1 MVAIRDLGVSPIN
14 LLALETST
22 EACSVA
28 LLTDAGLIARSELKP
43 RQHAQRLL
51 PMCDE
56 VLAEADIARREVT
69 IIAAER
75 GPDAFTGVCVAGS
88 AAQGIAML
96 PDIPVVPVS
105 TLAAPALAAPDNG
118 VAILSV
124 IDARTGEIYV
134 GRSRRAAD
142 GLVDAIGP
150 EQVGYSGHG
159 KPARR

>member
-1 MVAIRDLGVSPIN
+1 
-14 LLALETST
+14 
-22 EACSVA
+22 
-28 LLTDAGLIARSELKP
+28 
-43 RQHAQRLL
+43 
-51 PMCDE
+51 MCDE

-75 GPDAFTGVCVAGS
+75 GPDAFTGVRLAVS
-88 AAQGIAML
+88 TTEGIAMV
-96 PDIPVVPVS
+96 PDISVVPVS

-142 GLVDAIGP
+142 GLVDVIGP